1 MDALAR
7 TVAPDLS
14 QEPAHIRAAAL
25 NARLTA
31 ARQADGERKALAE
44 QVDKAQKALVH
55 AEARLAEG
63 RAALA
68 LLCRRAGC
76 PGVELLPA
84 TEARAR
90 ERDALAAEL
99 REVEKQ
105 LRALSGSAGVEVF
118 ADAVTAVNPDGLEDV
133 VNDLNRQIAVLEE
146 ERSRLDQA
154 IGTER
159 NELQRMDGSSRAAE
173 LAEQSE
179 HLLARLESDIA
190 HYARVKIAAAILA
203 GAIERYRE
211 KNQGPLIERAGALF
225 AQMTLGSF
233 DALRAEY
240 DDQGRP
246 VLVGVRPD
254 GRQVR
259 VPGMSDGS
267 ADQLYL
273 ALRLAT
279 LDAHMR
285 QNEPLPFVVDD
296 ILMRFDDGRA
306 AATLA
311 ILAELSAR
319 TQVIFFT
326 HHRHLVELAQASAEV
341 APVLRIHRLG

>member
-1 MDALAR
+1 
-7 TVAPDLS
+7 
-14 QEPAHIRAAAL
+14 
-25 NARLTA
+25 
-31 ARQADGERKALAE
+31 
-44 QVDKAQKALVH
+44 
-55 AEARLAEG
+55 
-63 RAALA
+63 
-68 LLCRRAGC
+68 
-76 PGVELLPA
+76 
-84 TEARAR
+84 
-90 ERDALAAEL
+90 
-99 REVEKQ
+99 
-105 LRALSGSAGVEVF
+105 
-118 ADAVTAVNPDGLEDV
+118 
-133 VNDLNRQIAVLEE
+133 
-146 ERSRLDQA
+146 
-154 IGTER
+154 
-159 NELQRMDGSSRAAE
+159 